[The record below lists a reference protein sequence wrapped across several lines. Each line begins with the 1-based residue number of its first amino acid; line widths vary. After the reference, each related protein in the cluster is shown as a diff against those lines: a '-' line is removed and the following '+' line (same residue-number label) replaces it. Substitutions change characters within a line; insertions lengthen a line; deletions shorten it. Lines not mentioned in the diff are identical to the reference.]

1 MDQLV
6 KQRTNNDA
14 KNCPWHCVELYLW
27 EVSVQKLYLSCK
39 NLASTTKTVF
49 IEKKYWQARA
59 HLSMW
64 RADFND
70 TYCVHMF
77 QLQPWK
83 KVQDPY
89 SMVAVVLF
97 YSGVGRIRGIFAL
110 RWAHG
115 RLGGPLNVLIKRQR
129 STGFG
134 LPHCGVLLLPPLYP
148 LPNVL
153 QKCLNSLFHT
163 QWQSFYDLYS
173 LTKCIFVLEYTLPY
187 PCQ

>member
-1 MDQLV
+1 
-6 KQRTNNDA
+6 
-14 KNCPWHCVELYLW
+14 
-27 EVSVQKLYLSCK
+27 
-39 NLASTTKTVF
+39 
-49 IEKKYWQARA
+49 
-59 HLSMW
+59 MW
-64 RADFND
+64 KADFND

-97 YSGVGRIRGIFAL
+97 YSGMGRIRGIFAL

-115 RLGGPLNVLIKRQR
+115 RLGGPLNVLIERQR
-129 STGFG
+129 SAGFG

-173 LTKCIFVLEYTLPY
+173 LTKCLCSGIYLTLPVPIKVTACIQKSFFQLTTMVCLDKFHAY
-187 PCQ
+187 